1 MRHAAIVLLVLVL
14 VLVCVGFVCA
24 AGGQVLYLLLLLLLV
39 CGGVVYALP
48 CAHARLLTVGC
59 LR

>member
-1 MRHAAIVLLVLVL
+1 MRHAAVVLLVL

-24 AGGQVLYLLLLLLLV
+24 AGGQVLYLLLLLLLICGRVV
-39 CGGVVYALP
+39 CALP
-48 CAHARLLTVGC
+48 CAHARLLTVRC

>member
-1 MRHAAIVLLVLVL
+1 MRHAAIVVLVLVL

-39 CGGVVYALP
+39 CGGVVCALP
-48 CAHARLLTVGC
+48 CAHARLLTVRC